1 VKNTSA
7 ARQPRFLAG
16 VLGDARVTAAH
27 RGERYE
33 FTSRLDALC
42 QAARLCFVTD
52 AFLAQVCYRLKARLT
67 AIGIPLL
74 PPILGRLAIVLG
86 QVSIGDPVVI
96 EPGVYLMHGQVVI
109 DGFAEIGRGT
119 TIAPFVTIGL
129 VAGELRGPTIGRR
142 VSVGTGAKILGPV
155 VVGDNAKIGAN
166 AVVLCDVAPGSTV
179 VGAPARDVRERG
191 VVDK

>member
-1 VKNTSA
+1 MPA
-7 ARQPRFLAG
+7 
-16 VLGDARVTAAH
+16 
-27 RGERYE
+27 
-33 FTSRLDALC
+33 
-42 QAARLCFVTD
+42 
-52 AFLAQVCYRLKARLT
+52 
-67 AIGIPLL
+67 
-74 PPILGRLAIVLG
+74 ILGRLAIVLC

-109 DGFAEIGRGT
+109 DGFTQIGRGT

-142 VSVGTGAKILGPV
+142 VSVGTGSKILGPV
-155 VVGDNAKIGAN
+155 IVGDNAKIGAN
-166 AVVLCDVAPGSTV
+166 AVVLCDVAPDSTV